1 MAVNGKNGFVLWFT
15 GLSGSGKSTLSKMVE
30 ERLLERGVPVEVLDG
45 DEVRT
50 HLSKGLGFSKED
62 RDTNIRRIG
71 YVAKLL
77 ARNGVCAITAAI
89 SPYRDI
95 RDEVRRGV
103 EERSIFVECYLEC
116 PLDVLVERDVKGLYR
131 KALAGEIPHFTGVSD
146 PYEPPLKPEVVVHT
160 GAEPPEQSC
169 ARIIKTLEMLELIPP
184 VPGDDYGAD
193 EEAAVAARLKDLGYL
208 G

>member
-1 MAVNGKNGFVLWFT
+1 MANGNGKGFVLWFT

-50 HLSKGLGFSKED
+50 NLSKGLGFSKED

-71 YVAKLL
+71 FVADLL

-89 SPYRDI
+89 SPYQEI
-95 RDEVRRGV
+95 RDEVRNRV
-103 EERSIFVECYLEC
+103 EKRSTFVETYLDC
-116 PLDVLVERDVKGLYR
+116 PMEKLLERDVKGLYK

-146 PYEPPLKPEVVVHT
+146 PYEQPAKPEVVVYT
-160 GAEPPEQSC
+160 GNEPPEQSC
-169 ARIIKTLEMLELIPP
+169 ARIVKTLEMLELVPP

>member
-1 MAVNGKNGFVLWFT
+1 MSNKGFVLWFT
-15 GLSGSGKSTLSKMVE
+15 GLSGSGKSTLSQLVE
-30 ERLLERGVPVEVLDG
+30 EKLLERGVNTEVLDG

-50 HLSKGLGFSKED
+50 NLSKGLGFSKED

-77 ARNGVCAITAAI
+77 ARNGACAITAAI
-89 SPYRDI
+89 SPYQAV
-95 RDEVRRGV
+95 RDEVRKGV
-103 EERSIFVECYLEC
+103 EERSIFVEAYLEC
-116 PLDVLVERDVKGLYR
+116 PLDKLIERDVKGLYK
-131 KALAGEIPHFTGVSD
+131 KALAGEIKNFTGVSD
-146 PYEPPLKPEVVVHT
+146 PYEAPESPEVVVHT

-169 ARIIKTLEMLELIPP
+169 ARIIKTLEMLELIPS

-193 EEAAVAARLKDLGYL
+193 EEEEVANRLRDLGYL

>member
-1 MAVNGKNGFVLWFT
+1 MNKGFILWFT

-30 ERLLERGVPVEVLDG
+30 ERLLERGINVEVLDG

-50 HLSKGLGFSKED
+50 NLSKGLGFSKED

-77 ARNGVCAITAAI
+77 ARNGTCAITAAI
-89 SPYRDI
+89 SPYKEI
-95 RDEVRRGV
+95 RDEVRTSVDGHAG
-103 EERSIFVECYLEC
+103 FVEAFCEC
-116 PLDVLVERDVKGLYR
+116 PIETLANRDVKGLYR
-131 KALAGEIPHFTGVSD
+131 KALAGEIKNFTGVSD
-146 PYEPPLKPEVVVHT
+146 PYEAPLDPEVLVHT
-160 GAEPPEQSC
+160 GDEPPEQSC
-169 ARIIKTLEMLELIPP
+169 ARILKTLEMLGYAPP

-193 EEAAVAARLKDLGYL
+193 EEQAVAARLRDLGYL